1 MFVLVVIA
9 WGGALAYSSLAGR
22 SMYGDGAW
30 YVLVHLQTPFRFNDY
45 DFQRSFASFISQAPI
60 LFGQRMGLD
69 SSASYAALYS
79 VGAFVFPA
87 AAMLTALFLS
97 RAQPVLFAANGF
109 AIIVYGFGTNF
120 INTEANLFFA
130 LVWLAATI
138 IALDGVAPIL
148 RGFILPV
155 VSFAL
160 LRSYEGM
167 LLVGPI
173 LALWAVVA
181 AGRAET
187 ERERFGLTLAG
198 LFFLLGAVI
207 GLGGFL
213 SPRDP
218 GNAASF
224 LGSTFRYLKNPQIFL
239 FLSAALAF
247 PAICFSALRLR
258 RVCAALSAVCGVA
271 FLIAITRL
279 EGFYSFDV
287 YYHNRS
293 FMVLSLPVFVGLLF
307 AIHYRKPQWLL
318 AREPRDAYAIL
329 LIPVSLAVAGDV
341 VGTYRW
347 VAYVSEFCAV
357 LDMDMSPSERLQA
370 LRRSGARTAWPW
382 THPTMSLLLRA
393 RGSMAMV
400 TNEPGSFSWEPFD
413 PAKAPSI
420 GYRGLCQSPVLGGTR
435 PDSFQTPMSFT
446 TSRFPS
452 YVAGVTGFSTPE
464 RWGTWSEGAVVEIRF
479 ARPLPRSFDL
489 VLRLGTA
496 FGGNRNLPI
505 KVHAGEREQS
515 FVVDRE
521 PYETTLNFRD
531 IGEATTLSFAIPRP
545 ESPMER
551 GEGNDPRKLGI
562 GFVSLLVVPR
572 EALAKSL
579 Q

>member
-1 MFVLVVIA
+1 
-9 WGGALAYSSLAGR
+9 
-22 SMYGDGAW
+22 MYGDGAW
-30 YVLVHLQTPFRFNDY
+30 YVLVHLLTPFRFNDY

-87 AAMLTALFLS
+87 VAMLTALFLS
-97 RAQPVLFAANGF
+97 RTQPVMFAANGF
-109 AIIVYGFGTNF
+109 AIVVYGFGANF

-130 LVWLAATI
+130 LVSLAATI
-138 IALDGVAPIL
+138 IALDRIAPIL
-148 RGFILPV
+148 RGFILPI

-181 AGRAET
+181 AGRAGT
-187 ERERFGLTLAG
+187 ERERFGFTLAG
-198 LFFLLGAVI
+198 LLFLLGAVI

-218 GNAASF
+218 GNASSF
-224 LGSTFRYLKNPQIFL
+224 LGSAFRYLRNPQIFL

-247 PAICFSALRLR
+247 STICFSAPRLRL
-258 RVCAALSAVCGVA
+258 VCAALSAVFGITFLVA
-271 FLIAITRL
+271 MTRL

-307 AIHYRKPQWLL
+307 AVHCRRPQWLL
-318 AREPRDAYAIL
+318 AHGPRDAYAIL
-329 LIPVSLAVAGDV
+329 LLPMTFAVAGDV
-341 VGTYRW
+341 LGTYRW
-347 VAYVSEFCAV
+347 AAYVREFCAV
-357 LDMDMSPSERLQA
+357 LDKDMSPSERLQT

-382 THPTMSLLLRA
+382 THPTMSLLLRD
-393 RGSMAMV
+393 RGSVAMV
-400 TNEPGSFSWEPFD
+400 TNEPGFFSWEPFD

-420 GYRGLCQSPVLGGTR
+420 GYLGFCQSPLLGRTR
-435 PDSFQTPMSFT
+435 QDSFQTPMMFT
-446 TSRFPS
+446 TARFPE
-452 YVAGVTGFSTPE
+452 YVAGVTGLSTPE
-464 RWGTWSEGAVVEIRF
+464 GWGTWSEGAMVVIRF
-479 ARPLPRSFDL
+479 SRPLPRSFDL
-489 VLRLGTA
+489 VLRLGMA

-531 IGEATTLSFAIPRP
+531 IGEAATLSFTIPRP
-545 ESPMER
+545 ESPVER
-551 GEGNDPRKLGI
+551 GEGNDSRKLGI

-572 EALAKSL
+572 QALAKSS